1 MLHLLTLL
9 NLTAALPYR
18 YRISIM
24 ASIVDLYYETHCKIA
39 PTHHGNV
46 LQTSQPYTPSWI
58 MATITPELRAH
69 IVAQLKLFPNPTV
82 LPLSMGLLLPT
93 LSPPFSVV
101 KTGPLYVG
109 MPSSG
114 RVAMMCG
121 YESSVYTISRRL
133 VILAILRRKIERESR
148 RMWRLLVVKPVFM
161 LAVKKGEETNVF
173 SAIWSIPRII
183 TLLPSIK
190 GSDGEVTA
198 ARCAQLTI

>member
-1 MLHLLTLL
+1 MVMFFRLL
-9 NLTAALPYR
+9 NHTHLHESWQPLLQSLELT
-18 YRISIM
+18 SI
-24 ASIVDLYYETHCKIA
+24 
-39 PTHHGNV
+39 
-46 LQTSQPYTPSWI
+46 
-58 MATITPELRAH
+58 
-69 IVAQLKLFPNPTV
+69 AQLKLFPKPTV

-93 LSPPFSVV
+93 LPPPFSVV
-101 KTGPLYVG
+101 KTGRLYVG

-121 YESSVYTISRRL
+121 YDSSVYTISRRL

-161 LAVKKGEETNVF
+161 LAVKRGEDTNVF
-173 SAIWSIPRII
+173 SAIWSIPSII